1 MKKIDMSKENQ
12 EGKKKKNSF
21 HKHFDLL
28 TKIWYYT
35 SSYIEIYQLL
45 HRYLSALFYSQKGL
59 N

>member
-1 MKKIDMSKENQ
+1 MKKIDTSKENQ
-12 EGKKKKNSF
+12 EGKKKKIP
-21 HKHFDLL
+21 LL